1 MKTYILSAALAVL
14 TTAALAEEAT
24 LQCGDADIVAPALA
38 EDYGEHAAWSGKD
51 TDGLIITLYLNPST
65 KTWTIF
71 GAGDGG
77 KACMFF
83 SGETFSLPRP
93 EVVGT
98 DG

>member
-1 MKTYILSAALAVL
+1 MDS
-14 TTAALAEEAT
+14 
-24 LQCGDADIVAPALA
+24 
-38 EDYGEHAAWSGKD
+38 
-51 TDGLIITLYLNPST
+51 DGLIITLYLNPRT